1 MSKFTSIEE
10 LFNTTEQSVGPPT
23 EGGDGNE
30 QLRVFQPDRG
40 IDVTYNNPNFTG
52 QSDTPNSTQVLEER
66 DNRQTLGTFN
76 LNNRDFWEASNYNEN
91 TFQSYIKEELEV
103 ASNTKTIIDGNGN
116 QIVFNESFDVSPTYR
131 YSVDALPFVT
141 DPNND
146 DEIVRL
152 DRYYDK
158 EINPTEYNLATEG
171 KINYYLYPRT
181 SGRTPSHN
189 IDTYGVKQK
198 YTGGGGKSRFDFYV
212 SQSISLE
219 REDTGY
225 YLFRLDWGDGS
236 PREHTNEF
244 KLLEGTT
251 LLEHFYDK
259 PGFYSI
265 TGLVCAIYE
274 GRVIGGYEKFQTNI
288 LLNPSENY
296 ELKLYDFSNFATIG
310 GLSLDSS
317 LIKSTANIMGL
328 NPLTLGQ
335 ENESATPELVEKL
348 NLLDRLTI
356 FNFLN
361 KINAELNDNFTSLLN
376 PYSIEIN
383 SITEPLLQTIG
394 GFYNITLNEV
404 SEAGVDDDGVDIDL
418 INFNINQSEPYNEGD
433 VINLLVSFVDGYDD
447 VQLRPFITTPTNLEI
462 QLIEQT
468 NFNASYQFIMPAQD
482 VEITATAFLYSFEV
496 NLTSTVPLGNTKAYV
511 NGSQITGNNPT
522 IPYEVLID
530 DNVQIVLNATEIQN
544 EGMGESVFQ
553 DWQII
558 SDDNFENNLIE
569 LTDINGNIDTTSS
582 SVVLRINKDADSN
595 NFGTIEIK
603 ANFFENEVDNGG
615 NGGNDTGGNTGGGRG
630 RRGGAGGGGRGR
642 RGGAGGGGAGSRKR
656 GEGGRTG
663 TYEGDDLVDPTGAGF

>member
-10 LFNTTEQSVGPPT
+10 LFDTAEQSIGPPT
-23 EGGDGNE
+23 EGSDGNP

-52 QSDTPNSTQVLEER
+52 QSDTPTSTQVLEER

-274 GRVIGGYEKFQTNI
+274 GRIIGGYEKFQTNI

-383 SITEPLLQTIG
+383 SITEPLIETIG
-394 GFYNITLNEV
+394 GNYNITLNEE
-404 SEAGVDDDGVDIDL
+404 SEGNLDL
-418 INFNINQSEPYNEGD
+418 INFNVVSSEPYIEGNE
-433 VINLLVSFVDGYDD
+433 IELLVTFVTGYDHSPSD
-447 VQLRPFITTPTNLEI
+447 VQLRSFITTPRNLEI
-462 QLIEQT
+462 QLVEQT
-468 NFNASYQFIMPAQD
+468 NFDARYQFTMPTQD
-482 VEITATAFLYSFEV
+482 VEITATAFLPLPESFEV
-496 NLTSTVPLGNTKAYV
+496 DVTGTAPFGNTQAYYV
-511 NGSQITGNNPT
+511 NGSQINGNNPT
-522 IPYEVLID
+522 IPYEILSTPDVEIL
-530 DNVQIVLNATEIQN
+530 LNANEID
-544 EGMGESVFQ
+544 GVFQ
-553 DWQII
+553 NWEIV
-558 SDDNFENNLIE
+558 SDENFENDTIQLSSLNTPQTI
-569 LTDINGNIDTTSS
+569 LT
-582 SVVLRINKDADSN
+582 INKEADSN
-595 NFGTIEIK
+595 NFGTIQIR
-603 ANFFENEVDNGG
+603 AIFFENEVDSGDDSDT
-615 NGGNDTGGNTGGGRG
+615 DTGGIDTGTDTGTDTGDDDTGG
-630 RRGGAGGGGRGR
+630 
-642 RGGAGGGGAGSRKR
+642 KR
-656 GEGGRTG
+656 PGDFTGVDDEDALTNPIGEN
-663 TYEGDDLVDPTGAGF
+663 